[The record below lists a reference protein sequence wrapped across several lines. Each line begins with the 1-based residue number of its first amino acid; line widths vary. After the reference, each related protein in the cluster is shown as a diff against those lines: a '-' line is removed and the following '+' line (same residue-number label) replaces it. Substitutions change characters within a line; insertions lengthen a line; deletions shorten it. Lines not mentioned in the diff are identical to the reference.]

1 MKIICLGCERR
12 NDRRHGPEFREEM
25 TKSGVDSGGGVIKN
39 IKERGK
45 ENRREQNLLLIAQK

>member
-12 NDRRHGPEFREEM
+12 NDRRYGLEFREEM
-25 TKSGVDSGGGVIKN
+25 IKSGVDLGGGVIKN

-45 ENRREQNLLLIAQK
+45 ENRRE